1 MGINY
6 TEFTSINLNLFT
18 YVIEMRISDSVITLT
33 LTPEEGEDVK
43 KYLNSIIHN
52 KLIKSGIKVENL
64 NETT

>member
-52 KLIKSGIKVENL
+52 KLIESGIKIGNL